1 MSYGQKV
8 YAPPL
13 SKTNKIILITL
24 AIGFVLYSF
33 FTHVLHIPIES
44 YLGLNY
50 EMVKKGWLFQIVTYP
65 FITRGIFEMLFNGL
79 LIWFLGYD
87 LEYRWG
93 RKFYLMLFV
102 ISIISSGVFYL
113 LFNMIF
119 YTGTFS
125 IGLPMVGLAGVCSSL
140 LVSYAFI
147 YPDRE
152 FAFMLIF
159 PIKAKYFVGL
169 LIVMELYF
177 SMLGANKAGALAH
190 LLTIFI
196 TVVYL
201 VFIVK
206 EKNNLW
212 RMKVKKKSSFNPL
225 QKKTQ
230 KRSGHLSLVK
240 EYKEEDKP
248 KYWH

>member
-1 MSYGQKV
+1 MAYEQRM

-24 AIGFVLYSF
+24 AISFILYSF
-33 FTHVLHIPIES
+33 FTHVLHIPIEL

-50 EMVKKGWLFQIVTYP
+50 ATVKQGWLFQFVTYP
-65 FITRGIFEMLFNGL
+65 LITRGIFEMFFNGL

-93 RKFYLMLFV
+93 RKFYLMLYAV
-102 ISIISSGVFYL
+102 SVISSGIFFI
-113 LFNMIF
+113 LFNAIF
-119 YTGTFS
+119 YSAEMSSAF
-125 IGLPMVGLAGVCSSL
+125 PMVGLAGVCTSL

-159 PIKAKYFVGL
+159 PIKAKYFVGF
-169 LIVMELYF
+169 LIAMELYF
-177 SMLGANKAGALAH
+177 STLGANKASGIAH
-190 LLTIFI
+190 LFTIGVTFL
-196 TVVYL
+196 YL
-201 VFIVK
+201 VFVVK
-206 EKNNLW
+206 EKNHMW
-212 RMKVKKKSSFNPL
+212 HMGVKRPKVFDSYKKK
-225 QKKTQ
+225 KK
-230 KRSGHLSLVK
+230 KANHLSIVRDLDDD
-240 EYKEEDKP
+240 DKP